1 VHHFWCCE
9 LNGMATMSG
18 WRDAAGDVTA
28 KADNANDANGGGHH
42 LTNPSGLTEKNGLG
56 SN

>member
-1 VHHFWCCE
+1 
-9 LNGMATMSG
+9 MATMSG